1 MEKTGEGEV
10 MADRGIREDGELVSS
25 TTGGLIHDTFSGPL
39 FMKVVISECGNPW
52 VTAKGICD
60 QDGVVDVP
68 KGRASSN
75 VAPR

>member
-39 FMKVVISECGNPW
+39 FMKVVIS
-52 VTAKGICD
+52 D
-60 QDGVVDVP
+60 
-68 KGRASSN
+68 
-75 VAPR
+75 

>member
-10 MADRGIREDGELVSS
+10 MAGRGIREDEELVSS

-52 VTAKGICD
+52 VTAKGVRD
-60 QDGVVDVP
+60 QDGVVDVS